1 MKVFKT
7 TLISC
12 LMLSI
17 SMTTFAQFTGN
28 GTIGD
33 PYQIQTAADLAELAT
48 VINAG
53 TSPYSDADKYYK
65 LINDLDLSDY

>member
-17 SMTTFAQFTGN
+17 SMTTFAQFAGKPHSKFLFVTQRY
-28 GTIGD
+28 TEKT
-33 PYQIQTAADLAELAT
+33 QRATEVEIQ
-48 VINAG
+48 
-53 TSPYSDADKYYK
+53 
-65 LINDLDLSDY
+65 